1 MKRLKS
7 FFQQLWRDER
17 GQAPEILRL
26 LGGVLGSILG
36 QDEEVT
42 PQPLPP
48 LFPEGQQALA
58 DWLFSGF
65 FQKPGGG
72 FDLYKLKT
80 ALSPEAA
87 QTAMGEIPGLNIGPS
102 GDIDGMPLFPSLSG
116 TRLPEVF
123 NNWQPWDSGTMY
135 MADYLY
141 NKNPVGTPDP
151 GLQSMMQ
158 WGGTG
163 GPGNQA
169 MSLAMQYGAPSQAGQ
184 YVANMAQFGVSS
196 EGAGRPLA
204 DLAYGRPT
212 GAAQYLTPF
221 LNQQRNNYIPA
232 PIPQRD
238 ARMR

>member
-1 MKRLKS
+1 MPE
-7 FFQQLWRDER
+7 DEP
-17 GQAPEILRL
+17 GKWDL
-26 LGGVLGSILG
+26 LFEAIPPLAGFLGSIFG
-36 QDEEVT
+36 QDKEVT
-42 PQPLPP
+42 PKSLPP

-72 FDLYKLKT
+72 FDLYKLPT
-80 ALSPEAA
+80 PISPEAGQAA
-87 QTAMGEIPGLNIGPS
+87 QREIPGLNLGQ
-102 GDIDGMPLFPSLSG
+102 GGAGTMDIMGMPLFPSIGG

-123 NNWQPWDSGTMY
+123 ANWQPWDAGTQY

-151 GLQSMMQ
+151 DLAKMVQ

-184 YVANMAQFGVSS
+184 YASNMAQFGVSS
-196 EGAGRPLA
+196 EGAGRPLQ

-212 GAAQYLTPF
+212 AAAAHLMPF
-221 LNQQRNNYIPA
+221 LNQQRNPYIPA

-238 ARMR
+238 VRMR